1 MKKNWVYYMQQGLRS
16 MWSKGVP
23 DWRKKK
29 VDTIWEQNALDLGRI
44 SAFSKVNKRKVE
56 SKSNDSQEAVS

>member
-1 MKKNWVYYMQQGLRS
+1 MAKLWQSLTRLTRR
-16 MWSKGVP
+16 SKGVP

-29 VDTIWEQNALDLGRI
+29 VDTIWEDNALDLGRI